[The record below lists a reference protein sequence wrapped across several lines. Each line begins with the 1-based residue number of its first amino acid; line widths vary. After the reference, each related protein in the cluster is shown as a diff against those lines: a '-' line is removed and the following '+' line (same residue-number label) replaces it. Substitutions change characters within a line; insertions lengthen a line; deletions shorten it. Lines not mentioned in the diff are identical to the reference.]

1 MKTVEIDKEEQ
12 KKIGSNV
19 LKLAIPV
26 LFENLF
32 QLLFSFV
39 DMIFVGFLGSTAL
52 AAVGLGLQVI
62 NVILAVVGGLTTGT
76 MVMVAYSIGAKKYK
90 EAEKYLTNSLSL
102 GLFLSV
108 IMLILGIS
116 GTDKLLYL
124 LGARGELLS
133 YSSVYLKYILIPGFL
148 IIFMSVISAAL
159 RGAGDTRTPLYI
171 TMTSNTLNIFLD
183 YILVFGKFGFPKM
196 GVAGAAL
203 ATSISRLVG
212 VILLFIIIYRR
223 NSVFK
228 FQDFGYSIFTFERD
242 KTSKILN
249 IGLPIL
255 VENLLFNIGVL
266 IYASIV
272 LSLGTEV
279 YAAHRIVSN
288 AESLSFQPGFAFG
301 VAATA
306 LVGQYKGARENEKS
320 LIASLEC
327 WKRALILMSTVGLLL
342 FLFPEPLIKMFT
354 REQNVINLA
363 VPALRII
370 AIAQPLLATSNVISG
385 SLRGSG
391 FTKIPMIFSAIGMWG
406 IRIPLTYILCIK
418 VGIGLSGAWIA
429 MAVDISFKAIANY
442 YTFIVRKYF
451 LKESI
456 KPSKNEKIFYN

>member
-249 IGLPIL
+249 IGFPIL
-255 VENLLFNIGVL
+255 VENLLFNIG
-266 IYASIV
+266 
-272 LSLGTEV
+272 
-279 YAAHRIVSN
+279 
-288 AESLSFQPGFAFG
+288 
-301 VAATA
+301 
-306 LVGQYKGARENEKS
+306 
-320 LIASLEC
+320 
-327 WKRALILMSTVGLLL
+327 
-342 FLFPEPLIKMFT
+342 
-354 REQNVINLA
+354 
-363 VPALRII
+363 
-370 AIAQPLLATSNVISG
+370 
-385 SLRGSG
+385 
-391 FTKIPMIFSAIGMWG
+391 
-406 IRIPLTYILCIK
+406 
-418 VGIGLSGAWIA
+418 
-429 MAVDISFKAIANY
+429 
-442 YTFIVRKYF
+442 
-451 LKESI
+451 
-456 KPSKNEKIFYN
+456 